1 MEALKKLTRIALSL
15 VLCTCAFLPYH
26 VQAEDE
32 YDFSDRSYWT
42 DLCTGQHHL
51 TDDQKKACTAYMN
64 YVGSQSSDLNRRL
77 KDIESQRSEV
87 MQNLSYYGQ
96 QVAGYQAQANA
107 LNAEIAQYNQEIAV
121 KEALIQE
128 LEEKIAQSQAQID
141 EVQSRITERMVL
153 SQPTMRLNKY
163 LDILMGARSFN
174 DFIRIAKGLDDITA
188 YDNAQ
193 MAKLADL
200 IEQMNKD
207 IVVMEEEKVALA
219 EARQKVVDAQNE
231 ILVMMYQVQVVEEE
245 YRRQAA
251 ALQAEAANVAAGIE
265 ELQAMMN
272 SIADKLNEIAPAPG
286 WTYPV
291 AAGFINPVAGTWYY
305 ASGGLHLG
313 ADFVANKGTALLAA
327 GNGVILNSVNGCGDG
342 WLGNGCV
349 GPGGSWGGGNQ
360 IHALYK
366 INGGLYAVSYSHML
380 INTPIP
386 KGTVVHAGDKVG
398 EVGTSG
404 NSTGPHC
411 HLEVYYLG
419 SADNFTYYAQH
430 WNGDLSFG
438 CGWYSA
444 ALNHICENGSGAP
457 CRVRPESV
465 FGG

>member
-1 MEALKKLTRIALSL
+1 MEALKKLTRLFLSAVL
-15 VLCTCAFLPYH
+15 VTGVFVPNH
-26 VQAEDE
+26 VHAEGE
-32 YDFSDRSYWT
+32 EDFSDREYWT
-42 DLCTGQHHL
+42 DLCTGQHVL
-51 TDDQKKACTAYMN
+51 TDDQKASCTAYMN
-64 YVGSQSSDLNRRL
+64 YVSSQSVDLNQRL
-77 KDIESQRSEV
+77 NEIESQRSAVAE
-87 MQNLSYYGQ
+87 NLSYYGQ

-107 LNAEIAQYNQEIAV
+107 LNAEIAEYNQEIAV
-121 KEALIQE
+121 KEALIAE
-128 LEEKIAQSQAQID
+128 LEVKIQESQDQINV
-141 EVQSRITERMVL
+141 VQDRITERMVL
-153 SQPTMRLNKY
+153 AQPTMRLNKY
-163 LDILMGARSFN
+163 LDVLMVARSFN
-174 DFIRIAKGLDDITA
+174 DFIRIAKGLDDITS

-193 MAKLADL
+193 MEKLAQL

-207 IVVMEEEKVALA
+207 IAVMEEEKAAIAV
-219 EARQKVVDAQNE
+219 ARQEVVDRQNE

-272 SIADKLNEIAPAPG
+272 SSADKLNEIAPAAG
-286 WTYPV
+286 WSYPV
-291 AAGFINPVAGTWYY
+291 ASGYINPVAGTWYY

-313 ADFVANKGTALLAA
+313 ADFVANKGTALLAV

-386 KGTVVHAGDKVG
+386 KGTVVKAGDKVG

-465 FGG
+465 FGR